1 MPDSIGKLRNLGPK
15 SVQMLY
21 QAGIKTVVALRELG
35 AVDAYIQVQRS
46 GAKPT
51 LNLLWALEGAI
62 RDIPWQEIAQEQR
75 RVLLDRLDARQKQF

>member
-21 QAGIKTVVALRELG
+21 QAGIKTVVTLRELG
-35 AVDAYIQVQRS
+35 AIDAYIQVQRS

-75 RVLLDRLDARQKQF
+75 RVLLDRLDARQKQI

>member
-75 RVLLDRLDARQKQF
+75 RVLLDRLDARQKQI